1 MKKLTIAMASLC
13 LIVSAS
19 SCTADDLDENLILDE
34 IHIQEIVNSESQS
47 SSIDNGD
54 KDKDKSGDDKKD

>member
-1 MKKLTIAMASLC
+1 MKKFSIAMASLY
-13 LIVSAS
+13 LIVSVS
-19 SCTADDLDENLILDE
+19 SCTAVDLDENIILDE
-34 IHIQEIVNSESQS
+34 IHPQKIVNSESQP

>member
-13 LIVSAS
+13 LIVSGS
-19 SCTADDLDENLILDE
+19 SCTADDLDENIILDE
-34 IHIQEIVNSESQS
+34 IHPQKIVNSESQP

-54 KDKDKSGDDKKD
+54 KDDTKDKRKD